1 MIRVIRT
8 VIGALVLALC
18 AAPGA
23 SAGTQAHAT
32 TIVHVHVY
40 DSHDHAVAATPST
53 GERGPPS
60 LYDYNAT
67 LYGAVDRRSHGAS
80 ARPDGTTPRP
90 TYDYAHHAQL
100 ALVAQAAGTTG
111 EPDRARVGDLSS
123 LASGGVAANTRPA
136 FIASADGVVVP
147 TSRSRMVNGFDNA
160 GFPSTPT
167 TSPGIQYTLPDGT
180 LVRIMEPSG
189 QAPLRASFTN
199 ANGGAIS
206 PFTGKPV
213 QPPPGLTKL
222 ERRHYVWDRT
232 HVELGQ

>member
-123 LASGGVAANTRPA
+123 LASGGVAANSVRPA
-136 FIASADGVVVP
+136 VTDARLGRALADDFRGRPNPVGDGSALDAARHTVDTGDLV
-147 TSRSRMVNGFDNA
+147 G
-160 GFPSTPT
+160 GSTHLEKAVEMRDR
-167 TSPGIQYTLPDGT
+167 YA
-180 LVRIMEPSG
+180 RILRRGGLSTG
-189 QAPLRASFTN
+189 DQAAAQGRYDAYSSFVIENDLDAMMRARGLR
-199 ANGGAIS
+199 
-206 PFTGKPV
+206 
-213 QPPPGLTKL
+213 
-222 ERRHYVWDRT
+222 
-232 HVELGQ
+232 

>member
-1 MIRVIRT
+1 MWRVLA
-8 VIGALVLALC
+8 ALVAALVAWIGLAQ
-18 AAPGA
+18 PGE
-23 SAGTQAHAT
+23 
-32 TIVHVHVY
+32 
-40 DSHDHAVAATPST
+40 AVAAPVPQVVGFSYDTHHRATPMIRDTS
-53 GERGPPS
+53 ERGPPAYDHDTAPS
-60 LYDYNAT
+60 SVGLRPFGTSAPPATGTNRPIIAYDYPALLVQVDGVAT
-67 LYGAVDRRSHGAS
+67 TTQVATPDSSALLSPFRRS
-80 ARPDGTTPRP
+80 R
-90 TYDYAHHAQL
+90 
-100 ALVAQAAGTTG
+100 
-111 EPDRARVGDLSS
+111 
-123 LASGGVAANTRPA
+123 VAANTRPA